1 MKNPSREVAVS
12 RRSRNV
18 CERTQGPKDPRT
30 QGPKDPAEAWSER
43 VIGAFPPVAW
53 YSKRRW
59 DCESIRVN
67 VNALPIVRIPF
78 PEPRPATHHSG

>member
-12 RRSRNV
+12 SRSRNV
-18 CERTQGPKDPRT
+18 CERT

-43 VIGAFPPVAW
+43 VIGAFSPVAW